1 MSQNAD
7 ETAQQANS
15 DATTAGGRL
24 VERKLFAGAR
34 VRRLRREQRLTQ
46 AAMAEALGISTS
58 YLNLIER
65 DQRPISAQILLQL
78 VDVFDIDPRGLAGD
92 EEARAQAQLHEVFS
106 DPMFRDAPLSKAE
119 LRDIAAA
126 SPAAA
131 DAVARLYQEMLQSRA
146 ANAMLVEQLAGGD
159 APEMPVA
166 NLALDE
172 VRDFIAAQNNYFP
185 ALDEEAEAMHASVM
199 AAHDEPYLALRA
211 RLEDEHHVK
220 TRIAPVE
227 VMANTLRRYD
237 RHRQTIFLS
246 ELLDQPGRSFQ
257 LAYQLGFFEQMP
269 IIEDIIVT
277 SGLVSDEA
285 RKVARISLANYFAAA
300 VLMPYDAFLKTA
312 EVNQYDIT
320 LLGRRFGTSFE
331 QVCHRL
337 TTLQRPGARGI
348 PFFLIRVDNAG
359 NVSKRFS
366 AGGFHFA
373 RFGGTC
379 PRWHVHDAFRIP
391 GQIAT
396 QTVQMEDGT
405 RYFSIARTVSRDNS
419 GFGVPDNQFAI
430 AMGCE
435 IKHAE
440 KLIYARGENLNN
452 DAADT
457 PIGVN
462 CRLCERRD
470 CNQRATPSV
479 NRALRVDEHVRG
491 ISPFDF

>member
-1 MSQNAD
+1 MAD
-7 ETAQQANS
+7 ANNK
-15 DATTAGGRL
+15 L
-24 VERKLFAGAR
+24 VERKLFAGPR
-34 VRRLRREQRLTQ
+34 IRRLRREQRLTQ

-78 VDVFDIDPRGLAGD
+78 IDVFDIDPRGLAGD
-92 EEARAQAQLHEVFS
+92 EEARAQAQLYEVFS
-106 DPMFRDAPLSKAE
+106 DPMFRDAPLSKDE
-119 LRDIAAA
+119 LKDLAAA
-126 SPAAA
+126 SPSAA
-131 DAVARLYQEMLQSRA
+131 DAVARLYQAFLQTRSNNSLLA
-146 ANAMLVEQLAGGD
+146 EQLAGSSTTENPGTL
-159 APEMPVA
+159 M
-166 NLALDE
+166 ALEE
-172 VRDFIAAQNNYFP
+172 VRDFISQQNNHFP
-185 ALDEEAEAMHASVM
+185 VLDEEAEKVYQASV
-199 AAHDEPYLALRA
+199 AEHDEPYLALRA
-211 RLEDEHHVK
+211 RLEERHKVN

-227 VMANTLRRYD
+227 VMDNTLRRYD

-257 LAYQLGFFEQMP
+257 LAYQIAYFEQMP
-269 IIEDIIVT
+269 AIEEIIRQ
-277 SGLVSDEA
+277 SGMEKEETRV
-285 RKVARISLANYFAAA
+285 VARISLANYFAAA

-312 EVNQYDIT
+312 ETNQYDIT

-337 TTLQRPGARGI
+337 TTLQRAGARGI

-359 NVSKRFS
+359 NISKRFS

-373 RFGGTC
+373 RYGGTC

-391 GQIAT
+391 GKIST
-396 QTVQMEDGT
+396 QVVQMEDAT

-430 AMGCE
+430 ALGCE
-435 IKHAE
+435 IKYAE
-440 KLIYARGENLNN
+440 KLVYTRGASIDKE
-452 DAADT
+452 AGDT

-479 NRALRVDEHVRG
+479 NRDLRLDEHVRG
-491 ISPFDF
+491 LSPFGF

>member
-1 MSQNAD
+1 MH
-7 ETAQQANS
+7 EKI
-15 DATTAGGRL
+15 L
-24 VERKLFAGAR
+24 VGHK
-34 VRRLRREQRLTQ
+34 LRRFRQSSGLSQT
-46 AAMAEALGISTS
+46 AMADALDISPS
-58 YLNLIER
+58 YLNLLEHN
-65 DQRPISAQILLQL
+65 QRPLTVPLLL
-78 VDVFDIDPRGLAGD
+78 RLGNSFDIDMKSFAEDDSPALMT
-92 EEARAQAQLHEVFS
+92 ELSEVFA
-106 DPMFRDAPLSKAE
+106 DPMFRDTPLSQAE
-119 LRDIAAA
+119 LKDLAAA
-126 SPAAA
+126 SPVAV
-131 DAVARLYQEMLQSRA
+131 DALARLYQAYQESRTTTSMLAER
-146 ANAMLVEQLAGGD
+146 LAGD
-159 APEMPVA
+159 PNAENPEA
-166 NLALDE
+166 LLALEE
-172 VRDFIAAQNNYFP
+172 VRDFINQQGNHFG
-185 ALDEEAEAMHASVM
+185 ALDAAAEELYAEAVGE
-199 AAHDEPYLALRA
+199 HDEPYLALRA
-211 RLEDEHHVK
+211 RLQSNHQIS

-227 VMANTLRRYD
+227 VMENTLRRYD

-257 LAYQLGFFEQMP
+257 LAYQLAYFEQMP
-269 IIEDIIVT
+269 AIEDIIVA
-277 SGLVSDEA
+277 SGMESEET
-285 RKVARISLANYFAAA
+285 RIVARISLANYFAAA
-300 VLMPYDAFLKTA
+300 VLMPYSAFLKTA

-359 NVSKRFS
+359 NISKRFS

-391 GQIAT
+391 GKIST

-440 KLIYARGENLNN
+440 KLVYARGMNLEN
-452 DAADT
+452 DEGDT

-479 NRALRVDEHVRG
+479 NRALRLDEHVRG
-491 ISPFDF
+491 LSPFDF

>member
-1 MSQNAD
+1 MAEQ
-7 ETAQQANS
+7 
-15 DATTAGGRL
+15 GKL

-65 DQRPISAQILLQL
+65 DQRPVSAQILLQL
-78 VDVFDIDPRGLAGD
+78 VEVFDIDPRGLAGD
-92 EEARAQAQLHEVFS
+92 EEARAQTQLHEVFS
-106 DPMFRDAPLSKAE
+106 DPMFRDTALSRAE
-119 LRDIAAA
+119 LKDMAAA

-131 DAVARLYQEMLQSRA
+131 DAVARLYQSLLQSRA
-146 ANAMLVEQLAGGD
+146 SNALLAEQLAGGD
-159 APEMPVA
+159 AVESTGNA
-166 NLALDE
+166 LALDE
-172 VRDFIAAQNNYFP
+172 VRDFISAQNNYFA
-185 ALDEEAEAMHASVM
+185 ALDEEAEALHEEAV
-199 AAHDEPYLALRA
+199 AGHDEPYLALRT
-211 RLEDEHHVK
+211 RLEERHKVK
-220 TRIAPVE
+220 TRIAPIE
-227 VMANTLRRYD
+227 VMENTLRRYD
-237 RHRQTIFLS
+237 RHRQTI
-246 ELLDQPGRSFQ
+246 LLDQPGRSFQ
-257 LAYQLGFFEQMP
+257 LAYQLAYFEQMP
-269 IIEDIIVT
+269 AIEDIIVA
-277 SGLVSDEA
+277 SGMESEET
-285 RKVARISLANYFAAA
+285 RIVARISLANYFAAA
-300 VLMPYDAFLKTA
+300 ALMPYGAFLKTA

-359 NVSKRFS
+359 NISKRFS

-391 GQIAT
+391 GKIST
-396 QTVQMEDGT
+396 QTVQMEDRT

-435 IKHAE
+435 IKHAD
-440 KLIYARGENLNN
+440 KLVYARGMNLEN
-452 DAADT
+452 DEGDT

-479 NRALRVDEHVRG
+479 NRALRLDEHVRG
-491 ISPFDF
+491 LSPFDF

>member
-1 MSQNAD
+1 MAEQ
-7 ETAQQANS
+7 
-15 DATTAGGRL
+15 GKL

-34 VRRLRREQRLTQ
+34 VRRLRREQRMTQ

-78 VDVFDIDPRGLAGD
+78 VEVFDIDPRGLAGD
-92 EEARAQAQLHEVFS
+92 EEARAQTQLHEVFS
-106 DPMFRDAPLSKAE
+106 DPMFRDTALSRAE
-119 LRDIAAA
+119 LKDMAAA

-131 DAVARLYQEMLQSRA
+131 DAVAQLYQSFLQSRA
-146 ANAMLVEQLAGGD
+146 SNALLAEQLAGGD
-159 APEMPVA
+159 TVESGGNA
-166 NLALDE
+166 LALE
-172 VRDFIAAQNNYFP
+172 QVRDFISAQNNYFA
-185 ALDEEAEAMHASVM
+185 ALDEEAEALHEDAV
-199 AAHDEPYLALRA
+199 AGHDEPYLALRA
-211 RLEDEHHVK
+211 RLEERHKVK
-220 TRIAPVE
+220 TRIAPIE
-227 VMANTLRRYD
+227 VMDNTLRRYD
-237 RHRQTIFLS
+237 RHRQSIFLS

-257 LAYQLGFFEQMP
+257 LAYQLAYFEQMP
-269 IIEDIIVT
+269 AIEDIIVA
-277 SGLVSDEA
+277 SGMESEETRIA
-285 RKVARISLANYFAAA
+285 ARISLANYFAAA
-300 VLMPYDAFLKTA
+300 VLMPYTAFLKTA

-337 TTLQRPGARGI
+337 TTLQRPVARGI

-359 NVSKRFS
+359 NISKRFS
-366 AGGFHFA
+366 VGGFHFA

-391 GQIAT
+391 GKIST

-435 IKHAE
+435 IKHADR
-440 KLIYARGENLNN
+440 LVYARGMNLEN
-452 DAADT
+452 DEGDT

-462 CRLCERRD
+462 CRLCERPD

-479 NRALRVDEHVRG
+479 NRALRLDEHVRG

>member
-1 MSQNAD
+1 MA
-7 ETAQQANS
+7 ER
-15 DATTAGGRL
+15 GKL

-46 AAMAEALGISTS
+46 AAMAQALGISTS

-65 DQRPISAQILLQL
+65 DQRPVSAQILLQL
-78 VDVFDIDPRGLAGD
+78 VEVFDIDPRGLAGD
-92 EEARAQAQLHEVFS
+92 EEARAQTQLHEVFS
-106 DPMFRDAPLSKAE
+106 DPMFRDTALSRAE
-119 LRDIAAA
+119 LKDLAAA
-126 SPAAA
+126 SPTAA
-131 DAVARLYQEMLQSRA
+131 DAVARLYQSLLQSRA
-146 ANAMLVEQLAGGD
+146 SNALLAEQLAGGD
-159 APEMPVA
+159 AVDSGGNA
-166 NLALDE
+166 LALDE
-172 VRDFIAAQNNYFP
+172 VRDFIAAQNNYFA
-185 ALDEEAEAMHASVM
+185 ALDEAAERLHEEAVAG
-199 AAHDEPYLALRA
+199 HDEPYLALRA
-211 RLEDEHHVK
+211 RLDERHKVK
-220 TRIAPVE
+220 TRIAPIE
-227 VMANTLRRYD
+227 VMENTLRRYD

-257 LAYQLGFFEQMP
+257 LAYQLAYFEQMP
-269 IIEDIIVT
+269 AIEDIIVA
-277 SGLVSDEA
+277 SGMESDETRTA
-285 RKVARISLANYFAAA
+285 ARISMANYFAAA
-300 VLMPYDAFLKTA
+300 ALMPYDAFLKTA

-359 NVSKRFS
+359 NISKRFS

-391 GQIAT
+391 GKIST

-405 RYFSIARTVSRDNS
+405 RYFSVARTVSRDNS

-435 IKHAE
+435 IKHAD
-440 KLIYARGENLNN
+440 KLVYARGMNLEN
-452 DAADT
+452 DEGDT

-479 NRALRVDEHVRG
+479 NRALRLDEHVRG
-491 ISPFDF
+491 LSPFDF

>member
-1 MSQNAD
+1 MAD
-7 ETAQQANS
+7 ANNK
-15 DATTAGGRL
+15 L
-24 VERKLFAGAR
+24 VERKLFAGPR
-34 VRRLRREQRLTQ
+34 IRRLRREQRLTQ

-78 VDVFDIDPRGLAGD
+78 IDVFDIDPRGLAGD
-92 EEARAQAQLHEVFS
+92 EEARAQAQLYEVFS
-106 DPMFRDAPLSKAE
+106 DPMFRDAPLSKDE
-119 LRDIAAA
+119 LKDLAAA
-126 SPAAA
+126 SPSAA
-131 DAVARLYQEMLQSRA
+131 DAVARLYQAFLQTRSNNSLLA
-146 ANAMLVEQLAGGD
+146 EQLAGSSTTENPGTL
-159 APEMPVA
+159 M
-166 NLALDE
+166 ALEE
-172 VRDFIAAQNNYFP
+172 VRDFISQQNNHFP
-185 ALDEEAEAMHASVM
+185 VLDEEAEKVYQASV
-199 AAHDEPYLALRA
+199 AEHDEPYLALRA
-211 RLEDEHHVK
+211 RLEERHKVN

-227 VMANTLRRYD
+227 VMDNTLRRYD

-257 LAYQLGFFEQMP
+257 LAYQIAYFEQMP
-269 IIEDIIVT
+269 AIEEIIRQ
-277 SGLVSDEA
+277 SGMEKEETRV
-285 RKVARISLANYFAAA
+285 VARISLANYFAAA

-312 EVNQYDIT
+312 ETNQYDIT

-337 TTLQRPGARGI
+337 TTLQRAGARGI

-359 NVSKRFS
+359 NISKRFS

-373 RFGGTC
+373 RYGGTC

-391 GQIAT
+391 GKIST
-396 QTVQMEDGT
+396 QVVQMEDAT

-430 AMGCE
+430 ALGCE
-435 IKHAE
+435 IKYAE
-440 KLIYARGENLNN
+440 KLVYARGASIDKE
-452 DAADT
+452 AGDT

-479 NRALRVDEHVRG
+479 NRDLRLDEHVRG
-491 ISPFDF
+491 LSPFGF

>member
-1 MSQNAD
+1 MAD
-7 ETAQQANS
+7 ANNK
-15 DATTAGGRL
+15 L
-24 VERKLFAGAR
+24 VERKLFAGPR
-34 VRRLRREQRLTQ
+34 IRRLRREQRLTQ

-78 VDVFDIDPRGLAGD
+78 IDVFDIDPRGLAGD
-92 EEARAQAQLHEVFS
+92 EEARAQAQLYEVFS
-106 DPMFRDAPLSKAE
+106 DPMFRDAPLSKDE
-119 LRDIAAA
+119 LKDLAAA
-126 SPAAA
+126 SPSAA
-131 DAVARLYQEMLQSRA
+131 DAVARLYQAFLQTRSNNSLLA
-146 ANAMLVEQLAGGD
+146 EQLAGSSTTENPGTL
-159 APEMPVA
+159 M
-166 NLALDE
+166 ALEE
-172 VRDFIAAQNNYFP
+172 VRDFISQQNNHFP
-185 ALDEEAEAMHASVM
+185 VLDEEAEKVYQASV
-199 AAHDEPYLALRA
+199 AEHDEPYLALRA
-211 RLEDEHHVK
+211 RLEERHKVN

-227 VMANTLRRYD
+227 VMDNTLRRYD

-257 LAYQLGFFEQMP
+257 LAYQIAYFEQMP
-269 IIEDIIVT
+269 AIEEIIRQ
-277 SGLVSDEA
+277 SGMEKEETRV
-285 RKVARISLANYFAAA
+285 VARISLANYFAAA

-312 EVNQYDIT
+312 ETNQYDIT

-359 NVSKRFS
+359 NISKRFS

-391 GQIAT
+391 GKIST
-396 QTVQMEDGT
+396 QVVQMEDAT

-419 GFGVPDNQFAI
+419 GFGVPDNQFAV
-430 AMGCE
+430 ALGCE
-435 IKHAE
+435 IKYAE
-440 KLIYARGENLNN
+440 KLVYARNANIDKETG
-452 DAADT
+452 DT

-479 NRALRVDEHVRG
+479 NRDLRLDEHVRG
-491 ISPFDF
+491 LSPFGF

>member
-1 MSQNAD
+1 
-7 ETAQQANS
+7 
-15 DATTAGGRL
+15 
-24 VERKLFAGAR
+24 
-34 VRRLRREQRLTQ
+34 
-46 AAMAEALGISTS
+46 
-58 YLNLIER
+58 
-65 DQRPISAQILLQL
+65 
-78 VDVFDIDPRGLAGD
+78 
-92 EEARAQAQLHEVFS
+92 
-106 DPMFRDAPLSKAE
+106 
-119 LRDIAAA
+119 
-126 SPAAA
+126 
-131 DAVARLYQEMLQSRA
+131 
-146 ANAMLVEQLAGGD
+146 LAGGD
-159 APEMPVA
+159 AVDSGGNA
-166 NLALDE
+166 LALDE
-172 VRDFIAAQNNYFP
+172 VRDFISAQNNYFA
-185 ALDEEAEAMHASVM
+185 ALDEEAEAVHEEAV
-199 AAHDEPYLALRA
+199 AGNDEPYLALRA
-211 RLEDEHHVK
+211 RLEERHKVK
-220 TRIAPVE
+220 TRIAPIE
-227 VMANTLRRYD
+227 VMENTLRRYD

-257 LAYQLGFFEQMP
+257 LAYQLAYFEQMP
-269 IIEDIIVT
+269 AIEDIIVA
-277 SGLVSDEA
+277 SGMESEET
-285 RKVARISLANYFAAA
+285 RIVARISLANYFAAA
-300 VLMPYDAFLKTA
+300 VLMPYSAFLKTA

-359 NVSKRFS
+359 NISKRFS

-391 GQIAT
+391 GKIST

-430 AMGCE
+430 AMGCG

-440 KLIYARGENLNN
+440 KLVYARGMNLEN
-452 DAADT
+452 DEGDT

-479 NRALRVDEHVRG
+479 NRALRLDEHVRG
-491 ISPFDF
+491 LSPFDF